1 MQSKQNSGNL
11 ARTFGEIWNSLNQDE
26 RETLTLDL
34 YNAKCCKTR
43 QTIWKWANGKSQ
55 PSAPIIRD
63 TVAKVVGKTVGSR
76 VFAAHLFPR

>member
-1 MQSKQNSGNL
+1 MQSKQFSGND
-11 ARTFGEIWNSLNQDE
+11 ARTFGEIWNTLTSDE
-26 RETLTLDL
+26 REDLTLAL

-43 QTIWKWANGKSQ
+43 QTIWKWANGKSK

-76 VFAAHLFPR
+76 VFSSTLFPR